1 MSSRTILFKKV
12 FWCTLFVLWASL
24 IIFFTTQNGS
34 DSSEVSGFVA
44 EKIWRVSNRL
54 LNSVFGRDIS
64 FITFH
69 FIVRKIAHFLIHF
82 VFAFIAVRASAWNFP
97 DRKFALIFAWGISLV
112 VAVLDEAAQLSV
124 PGRYGIA
131 ADAGIN
137 LAGTVLG
144 ALLSSFIGPKSSD

>member
-1 MSSRTILFKKV
+1 MISRAILFKKV

-44 EKIWRVSNRL
+44 EKIWRVLNRL
-54 LNSVFGRDIS
+54 LGHDIS

-69 FIVRKIAHFLIHF
+69 FIVRKIAHFSIHF
-82 VFAFIAVRASAWNFP
+82 VFAFIAIRASVWNFP

-124 PGRYGIA
+124 PGRYGIF